1 MAPASLLGRRCR
13 AQRKP
18 LRFCDTMMLTELYYY
33 SGNYPAAKAASRGAF
48 RFSPTVR
55 CDEADTALDAAVQPL
70 PGLAPTDVFC
80 RRTIQQV
87 SANCITA
94 AISNSDLRCNRET
107 APELERS
114 LDRQSRNKL
123 TAKRPKKRD
132 GPRLLNAK
140 PPLTRPRGTIS
151 WTGCT
156 TIPFSPPIFLTPV
169 SHSVCNLIRRSM
181 RRGVGI
187 RPGDSTRSN
196 AS

>member
-33 SGNYPAAKAASRGAF
+33 SGNYPAAKAVSRGAF

-80 RRTIQQV
+80 RRTVQEV

-94 AISNSDLRCNRET
+94 AISDSDLHCNRQT

-123 TAKRPKKRD
+123 TAKLQKKRD

-140 PPLTRPRGTIS
+140 PPLTRPRGNDS

-169 SHSVCNLIRRSM
+169 T
-181 RRGVGI
+181 
-187 RPGDSTRSN
+187 P
-196 AS
+196 

>member
-18 LRFCDTMMLTELYYY
+18 LRFYDTMMLTELYYY

-48 RFSPTVR
+48 RFSPTGR

-80 RRTIQQV
+80 RRTVQEV
-87 SANCITA
+87 SANCTTA
-94 AISNSDLRCNRET
+94 AISDSDLRCNRET
-107 APELERS
+107 APEWS

-123 TAKRPKKRD
+123 TGKRLKKRD
-132 GPRLLNAK
+132 GPRLRNAK
-140 PPLTRPRGTIS
+140 PPLTRPRGRTH
-151 WTGCT
+151 GQAAR
-156 TIPFSPPIFLTPV
+156 PYRFLHRSSLPRLP
-169 SHSVCNLIRRSM
+169 HSVCNLIRRSM

-187 RPGDSTRSN
+187 RPGDSTGSN
-196 AS
+196 AG

>member
-1 MAPASLLGRRCR
+1 
-13 AQRKP
+13 
-18 LRFCDTMMLTELYYY
+18 MMLTELYYY
-33 SGNYPAAKAASRGAF
+33 SGNYPAAKAVSRGAF

-80 RRTIQQV
+80 RRTVQEV

-94 AISNSDLRCNRET
+94 AISDSDLHCNRQT

-123 TAKRPKKRD
+123 TAKLQKKRD

-140 PPLTRPRGTIS
+140 PPLTRPRGNDS

-169 SHSVCNLIRRSM
+169 T
-181 RRGVGI
+181 
-187 RPGDSTRSN
+187 P
-196 AS
+196 

>member
-18 LRFCDTMMLTELYYY
+18 LRFYDTMMLTELYYY
-33 SGNYPAAKAASRGAF
+33 SGNCPAAKAAGRGAF

-80 RRTIQQV
+80 QRTVQEV

-94 AISNSDLRCNRET
+94 AISDSDRHCNRQT

-123 TAKRPKKRD
+123 TGKRPKKRD
-132 GPRLLNAK
+132 GPRRE
-140 PPLTRPRGTIS
+140 TQSRP
-151 WTGCT
+151 
-156 TIPFSPPIFLTPV
+156 
-169 SHSVCNLIRRSM
+169 
-181 RRGVGI
+181 
-187 RPGDSTRSN
+187 
-196 AS
+196 

>member
-1 MAPASLLGRRCR
+1 
-13 AQRKP
+13 
-18 LRFCDTMMLTELYYY
+18 MMLTELYYY
-33 SGNYPAAKAASRGAF
+33 SGNYPAAKAARYAF
-48 RFSPTVR
+48 RSSPAVR

-70 PGLAPTDVFC
+70 PGLVPTDVFC
-80 RRTIQQV
+80 RRTVQEV
-87 SANCITA
+87 SANCTTA
-94 AISNSDLRCNRET
+94 ALSDSDLRCNRET
-107 APELERS
+107 APEWS

-123 TAKRPKKRD
+123 TGKRQKKRD
-132 GPRLLNAK
+132 GPRLRNAK
-140 PPLTRPRGTIS
+140 PPLTRPRGAVS

-169 SHSVCNLIRRSM
+169 THSVCNLIRRSM